1 LPSAAAICAFA
12 RSKFFNQPKDNT
24 MNRHITLA
32 LGTMALLGLGVA
44 LPGAA
49 FAQQKTL
56 KEAIVG
62 TWTMTSV
69 YEQRED
75 GKRNDPFGAGAKGQY
90 VFGTDGSYTLTII
103 GEPRADMKSDNPR
116 RPDAYVVVTSGRYTV
131 DEAKKTIMYKVER
144 AGNSMRI
151 GTDSSDV
158 VSISGD
164 VASFVGSSR
173 KDQDGTFSPHSEV
186 KRSK

>member
-1 LPSAAAICAFA
+1 
-12 RSKFFNQPKDNT
+12 
-24 MNRHITLA
+24 
-32 LGTMALLGLGVA
+32 MALLGLAVA

-62 TWTMTSV
+62 TWTITSN

-75 GKRNDPFGAGAKGQY
+75 GKKNDSFGPGVKGQY
-90 VFGTDGSYTLTII
+90 VFGSDGSYTLTII
-103 GEPRADMKSDNPR
+103 GEPRADMKSDDPR
-116 RPDAYVVVTSGRYTV
+116 RPDAYVIVTLGRYTV
-131 DEAKKTIMYKVER
+131 DEAKKTLAYKVER
-144 AGNSMRI
+144 AGNSMRN
-151 GTDSSDV
+151 GAETSDI

-164 VASFVGSSR
+164 GASFAGSAR
-173 KDQDGTFSPHSEV
+173 KDQNGTFSPHMET